1 MLERLVTD
9 AGGSYAFCD
18 TDSMAIVSTA
28 KGGRVKCETATGRTI
43 RTLPWAT
50 VREILDRFDGL
61 NPYEPGLLEP
71 WKVEHESLERQLYCY
86 AISAE
91 RHALYRTRAD
101 GTPVLVAA
109 KDGEDEPTDDTDG
122 GDDPLADRSEHRL
135 GRYLDPTSK
144 KHDKPQPQQKKR
156 SKKQKKRR
164 KKQKERGVWIDT
176 KALPTAPYEAKPEHW
191 DSLGWY
197 DRSTGEPTTGGTHG
211 LLLRRPVKSHPVR
224 TLLTGKEGK
233 KIIERLTGQASD
245 VSDHRNDH
253 GIRGDRWGLI
263 LQVLEGARC
272 RRDHR
277 ARSATQHGARHPP
290 RSATP
295 CARR

>member
-91 RHALYRTRAD
+91 RYALYRTRAD

-109 KDGEDEPTDDTDG
+109 KDGEDERADDTDG
-122 GDDPLADRSEHRL
+122 GDDPLTDRPGHGL

-144 KHDKPQPQQKKR
+144 KHDKTQAAAEEEEQEAEEAAQEAEGTGRLDRHQGVAHSPLRGEARALGQPR
-156 SKKQKKRR
+156 L
-164 KKQKERGVWIDT
+164 V
-176 KALPTAPYEAKPEHW
+176 
-191 DSLGWY
+191 
-197 DRSTGEPTTGGTHG
+197 
-211 LLLRRPVKSHPVR
+211 RPFNR
-224 TLLTGKEGK
+224 
-233 KIIERLTGQASD
+233 
-245 VSDHRNDH
+245 
-253 GIRGDRWGLI
+253 
-263 LQVLEGARC
+263 
-272 RRDHR
+272 
-277 ARSATQHGARHPP
+277 
-290 RSATP
+290 
-295 CARR
+295 